1 MRLVLLRSAVAVL
14 VVFSG
19 SISQLQT
26 AELVVT
32 PAGAAVAAPVAEPKP
47 PLVLLIGGMTY
58 DLAKPEPVF
67 GQVARQIDG
76 ETTTETYT
84 GLLGVLVKEGYRYGG
99 TVTAKGGKIELPSDL
114 TAAAVATPAAV
125 STPINAKTDCPT
137 TGLCEANLVMLEYS
151 PAAQVDG
158 LGIKALELAECIKQ
172 LRRATGRS
180 QVQIVAYS
188 AGGIVART
196 YLQSALPGLQY
207 NGDVRSVVT
216 ICTPH
221 MGSDV
226 ANHFGDWLGTRATSL
241 QPGAPLFAQLN
252 SELDLPKD
260 VRFASIV
267 VRGLGADLKGEGET
281 FESLVDHD
289 LLDTLPLDY
298 RRGGDQVVHVR
309 SQNLA
314 LTPTARRYVAATKR
328 PVEYLSVRVVD
339 PSPSDSWPC
348 QATVHEVA
356 AGDGDVQQAVRAMLV
371 AHRDD
376 SAKTEQRE
384 ARAAAVETIGLLHA
398 RCRALSAVEAAAD
411 DEHPCCQVVASSD
424 LALADFRREAGK
436 LTATFTGTAR
446 SRGPLRMFHY
456 TTKVKGELTLELDDL
471 GRPRTAS
478 HSVTLVDD

>member
-1 MRLVLLRSAVAVL
+1 MRLAFMRASVLLL
-14 VVFSG
+14 VVLG
-19 SISQLQT
+19 SATVLSQA
-26 AELVVT
+26 AEKL
-32 PAGAAVAAPVAEPKP
+32 AAENVAAKPAAEAAEPKP
-47 PLVLLIGGMTY
+47 PLVLLVGGMTY
-58 DLAKPEPVF
+58 DLDRPEPVF
-67 GQVARQIDG
+67 GQVVRKVDD
-76 ETTTETYT
+76 ETATETYT
-84 GLLGVLVKEGYRYGG
+84 GMLDLLVREGYRYGG
-99 TVTAKGGKIELPSDL
+99 IVTAKGGKIELPTDL
-114 TAAAVATPAAV
+114 TPAAV
-125 STPINAKTDCPT
+125 GTPPKAQTDCPT
-137 TGLCEANLVMLEYS
+137 TGLCDADLFVLEYS

-188 AGGIVART
+188 AGGIVARA
-196 YLQSALPGLQY
+196 YLQNALPGLEY
-207 NGDVRSVVT
+207 AGDVRSLVT
-216 ICTPH
+216 ISTPH

-226 ANHFGDWLGTRATSL
+226 ANHFGDWIGTRATSL
-241 QPGAPLFAQLN
+241 KPDAPLIAQLN

-281 FESLVDHD
+281 FEALVDHE

-339 PSPSDSWPC
+339 PSPSDCWPC

-356 AGDGDVQQAVRAMLV
+356 AGDGDVQRAVRAMLV

-376 SAKTEQRE
+376 SAKTERRE

-398 RCRALSAVEAAAD
+398 RCRALSALEAAAD

-424 LALADFRREAGK
+424 LALADFRREANK
-436 LTATFTGTAR
+436 LRANFTGTAR
-446 SRGPLRMFHY
+446 SRGPLRIFHY

-471 GRPRTAS
+471 GRPRNASYTTA
-478 HSVTLVDD
+478 LVDD

>member
-1 MRLVLLRSAVAVL
+1 MRLVFLRAAAALL
-14 VVFSG
+14 VVFG
-19 SISQLQT
+19 SSVSMLRA
-26 AELVVT
+26 AEQ
-32 PAGAAVAAPVAEPKP
+32 VAAPKADTVAQPKP

-67 GQVARQIDG
+67 GQVVRDVDG
-76 ETTTETYT
+76 ETASETYT
-84 GLLGVLVKEGYRYGG
+84 GMLGTLMREGYRYGG
-99 TVTAKGGKIELPSDL
+99 IVTARGGKIELPSSLTIAAATNKPDE
-114 TAAAVATPAAV
+114 TAA
-125 STPINAKTDCPT
+125 KTKAEQCPT
-137 TGLCEANLVMLEYS
+137 AGLCEADLFMLEYS

-196 YLQSALPGLQY
+196 YLQSALPGLEY
-207 NGDVRSVVT
+207 AGDVRSLVT
-216 ICTPH
+216 ISTPH

-241 QPGAPLFAQLN
+241 QPGAPLIAQLN

-281 FESLVDHD
+281 FESLVDNE

-339 PSPSDSWPC
+339 PSPSDCWPC

-356 AGDGDVQQAVRAMLV
+356 AGDAEVQQAVRAMLV

-376 SAKTEQRE
+376 STTTERRE
-384 ARAAAVETIGLLHA
+384 ARAAAVAAIGLLHA

-424 LALADFRREAGK
+424 LALADFRREANQLK
-436 LTATFTGTAR
+436 ATFTGTAR
-446 SRGPLRMFHY
+446 SRGPMRIFYY

-471 GRPRTAS
+471 GRPRNAS

>member
-1 MRLVLLRSAVAVL
+1 MRLAFLRVSTFVL
-14 VVFSG
+14 VAFG
-19 SISQLQT
+19 CSQAWSHA
-26 AELVVT
+26 AEAT
-32 PAGAAVAAPVAEPKP
+32 SEPAAEPKP
-47 PLVLLIGGMTY
+47 PLVLLVGGMTY
-58 DLAKPEPVF
+58 DLERPEPVF
-67 GQVARQIDG
+67 GQVVKNVDG

-84 GLLGVLVKEGYRYGG
+84 GMLGTLVREGYRYGG
-99 TVTAKGGKIELPSDL
+99 VVTARGGKIELP
-114 TAAAVATPAAV
+114 AAFTSATMATKPDAEREQV
-125 STPINAKTDCPT
+125 EKESCPT
-137 TGLCEANLVMLEYS
+137 SGLSEANLFLLEFS

-158 LGIKALELAECIKQ
+158 LGIKALELADCIKQ
-172 LRRATGRS
+172 LRRVTGRS

-196 YLQSALPGLQY
+196 YLQSALPGLEY
-207 NGDVRSVVT
+207 AGDVRSLVT
-216 ICTPH
+216 ISTPH

-226 ANHFGDWLGTRATSL
+226 ANHFGDWIGTRATSL
-241 QPGAPLFAQLN
+241 KPGAPLIQQLN
-252 SELDLPKD
+252 DELELPKD

-281 FESLVDHD
+281 FDGLVDRD

-339 PSPSDSWPC
+339 PSPSDCWPC
-348 QATVHEVA
+348 QPTVHEVS
-356 AGDGDVQQAVRAMLV
+356 AGDADVQQAVRALLV

-376 SAKTEQRE
+376 SESSEQRA
-384 ARAAAVETIGLLHA
+384 ARAEAVAAIGLLHA
-398 RCRALSAVEAAAD
+398 RCRALSALEAAAD

-424 LALADFRREAGK
+424 LALADFRRETGK

-446 SRGPLRMFHY
+446 SRGPLRIFHY